1 MYIKHEDKITDAYL
15 QVISESKACC
25 NQKPNAGKPVFA
37 VSKPK
42 VTKAAPTGKVIK
54 EDGMATTSSV
64 KAEPIISTDD
74 IGDDEIVE
82 NDIGDIDSDD
92 ICWCT
97 DLRAKLE
104 GMFDYSIEFNEDENI
119 LEVIKAGDPITQK
132 AEIELIKE
140 NVVLVT
146 CGAEDDDCCE
156 EFGIDEV
163 TAIAEFITDC
173 FENIEDAPDLSNED
187 PYTGNAIEESYKTYD
202 LSKEMEEAE
211 KKPVTTIAVFKDKK
225 CKTAADKACCDKFV
239 KEIRHKLTGKEKD
252 ISYWMKKD
260 IKEFCTFVNEY
271 KSKRELKKEPV
282 KESAIL
288 AGALAGVLASVSVQI
303 VAALA
308 TYYSLDS
315 ITDWYNMGGKDK
327 IMEMYNKIKN
337 KITPDDITKGINQI
351 KAADKKYQKLGE
363 AGPDV
368 LPTDRVGAKGWLTD
382 NDSARRTANLQTGI
396 QSTSQASIPNTGA
409 KTLEIKI
416 AQGKPIAVAEFEM
429 LSPDDQI
436 KYITNINFKI
446 QPTTK
451 SGKMFDY
458 KSKMKPETRY
468 WYWEDMSETGAKSM
482 KAQWDRE
489 ANAQPKLPP
498 TAKDFGTPVA
508 PGE

>member
-97 DLRAKLE
+97 DLKAKLE
-104 GMFDYSIEFNEDENI
+104 GMFDYSIEFNDDENI

-140 NVVLVT
+140 NAVLVT

-211 KKPVTTIAVFKDKK
+211 KRPVTTIAVFKDKK

-260 IKEFCTFVNEY
+260 IKEFCAFVNEY

-282 KESAIL
+282 K
-288 AGALAGVLASVSVQI
+288 
-303 VAALA
+303 
-308 TYYSLDS
+308 
-315 ITDWYNMGGKDK
+315 
-327 IMEMYNKIKN
+327 
-337 KITPDDITKGINQI
+337 
-351 KAADKKYQKLGE
+351 E